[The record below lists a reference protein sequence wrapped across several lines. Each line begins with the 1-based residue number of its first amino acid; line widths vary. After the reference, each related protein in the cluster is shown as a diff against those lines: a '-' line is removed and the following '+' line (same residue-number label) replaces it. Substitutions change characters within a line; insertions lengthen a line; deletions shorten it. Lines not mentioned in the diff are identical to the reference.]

1 MSFGNLE
8 IKRKKLPLSNCNT
21 PLLCHTKPY
30 HNLVQIKYFLLLF
43 QKISMDLDLHKI
55 HYPQCLL
62 THPMLLVLSVD
73 TAVLMTIVA
82 VKYDGDQL
90 E

>member
-1 MSFGNLE
+1 MFYIPSQDN
-8 IKRKKLPLSNCNT
+8 NT
-21 PLLCHTKPY
+21 PLLCHTKPH
-30 HNLVQIKYFLLLF
+30 HNLVQIKYCLSLF
-43 QKISMDLDLHKI
+43 QKISMDPDLHKI

-62 THPMLLVLSVD
+62 THPILLVLSVD
-73 TAVLMTIVA
+73 TAVLMTIVV

>member
-1 MSFGNLE
+1 MIQRFE
-8 IKRKKLPLSNCNT
+8 DIALPLQESNT
-21 PLLCHTKPY
+21 PLPYHTKPR
-30 HNLVQIKYFLLLF
+30 HNLVQIKYFLLMF
-43 QKISMDLDLHKI
+43 QKISMDPDLHKI

-73 TAVLMTIVA
+73 TAVLMTIVV